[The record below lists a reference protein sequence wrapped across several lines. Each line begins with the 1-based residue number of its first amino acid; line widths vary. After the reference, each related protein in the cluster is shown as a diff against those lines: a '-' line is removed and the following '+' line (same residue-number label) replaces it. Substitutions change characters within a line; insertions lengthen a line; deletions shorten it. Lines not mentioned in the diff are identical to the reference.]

1 MSPRRGIAQPA
12 ARSANPA
19 MPRIGKAVRPVTAN
33 DNKASAAVRVG
44 KWVALAVL
52 VLLAAA
58 LAAGVWTAAE
68 YIG

>member
-1 MSPRRGIAQPA
+1 MAPRRGIARPA

-33 DNKASAAVRVG
+33 DNKASAAARAA
-44 KWVALAVL
+44 KWAALAIL

-58 LAAGVWTAAE
+58 LATALS
-68 YIG
+68 

>member
-33 DNKASAAVRVG
+33 DNEAPAAARAA
-44 KWVALAVL
+44 KWAALAIL

-58 LAAGVWTAAE
+58 LATALS
-68 YIG
+68 

>member
-33 DNKASAAVRVG
+33 DNEASAAAG
-44 KWVALAVL
+44 AAKWAALTIL

-58 LAAGVWTAAE
+58 LATVLN
-68 YIG
+68 